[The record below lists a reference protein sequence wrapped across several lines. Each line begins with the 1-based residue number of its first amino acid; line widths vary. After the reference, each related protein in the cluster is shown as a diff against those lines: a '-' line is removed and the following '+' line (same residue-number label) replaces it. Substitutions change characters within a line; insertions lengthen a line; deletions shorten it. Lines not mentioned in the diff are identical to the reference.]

1 MGRTATFDRAE
12 LVGAARDLFW
22 RRGFGEVSVTD
33 IEKATGVGR
42 SSIYHAFGSMRGL
55 FDTAVEDYLN
65 TVVRPRLAGLVADE
79 VSPDALID
87 YLAGLRD
94 AILTIAQTGAAP
106 AGCLILTASAT
117 PIGSDETVHA
127 VIESCRAELASA
139 VLRGVQA
146 LLPDAT
152 PSVVDHH
159 TRLTVAAI
167 IAAQCLARIDAAEA
181 ARTLDAAGEA
191 LGAAA
196 ALEG

>member
-22 RRGFGEVSVTD
+22 RSGFGEVSVTD

-127 VIESCRAELASA
+127 VIESYRAELASA

>member
-12 LVGAARDLFW
+12 LVGVARDLFW
-22 RRGFGEVSVTD
+22 RHGFGEVSVTD
-33 IEKATGVGR
+33 IEKETGVGR

-65 TVVRPRLAGLVADE
+65 TVVRPRLAGLVADDI
-79 VSPDALID
+79 SPDALID

-127 VIESCRAELASA
+127 VIESYRAELASA

>member
-12 LVGAARDLFW
+12 LVGVARDLFW

-33 IEKATGVGR
+33 IEKATRVGR

-55 FDTAVEDYLN
+55 FDAAVEDYLDA
-65 TVVRPRLAGLVADE
+65 VVRPRLAGLVADD

-94 AILTIAQTGAAP
+94 AILTIAQTGGAP

-127 VIESCRAELASA
+127 VIESYRAELASA
-139 VLRGVQA
+139 VLRGGRA

-152 PSVVDHH
+152 PNVVDHH

-167 IAAQCLARIDAAEA
+167 IAAQCLARIDTAEA
-181 ARTLDAAGEA
+181 ARTLDAAAEA
-191 LGAAA
+191 LNAAA
-196 ALEG
+196 SLEG